1 MESAFSR
8 IRQESEGESEEPS
21 HRGLSLRRKREFTP
35 EEKKDASYW
44 EKRRKNNEAAKRSRE
59 KRRVN
64 DYMLET
70 RLVALCEE
78 NAALR
83 AELLSLKLRYG
94 LLGTNPPYAAHQR
107 CFLQIPPYAPYTASP
122 HLDRERYWEKR
133 VQEPP
138 QLPGC
143 QRPPVTIPTHP
154 SSGFIPTHSF
164 PISRGCA
171 YPLDAQGLLS
181 SSNASM
187 LPGPV
192 FSPLA
197 TSHLDLPRLRSR
209 DHRPASDE
217 EGEQQV
223 PANGSASLPHKL
235 RLKNPKAAENKHSRT
250 TAMSPQPI
258 CVSD

>member
-1 MESAFSR
+1 MQSAFSR
-8 IRQESEGESEEPS
+8 FRQESEGESEEPFL
-21 HRGLSLRRKREFTP
+21 RGLRRKREFTP

-94 LLGTNPPYAAHQR
+94 LLSPSSPYGAHQR
-107 CFLQIPPYAPYTASP
+107 SFLQIHPYAPYTASP
-122 HLDRERYWEKR
+122 HIDRERYWEKR
-133 VQEPP
+133 AQEPP
-138 QLPGC
+138 HLPGC
-143 QRPPVTIPTHP
+143 QRSPLAIATHP
-154 SSGFIPTHSF
+154 SSGFAPTHSF
-164 PISRGCA
+164 PTSRGCP
-171 YPLDAQGLLS
+171 YPLDVPGLLS
-181 SSNASM
+181 SSTASV

-197 TSHLDLPRLRSR
+197 ASRLDLTQLKTGIHRST
-209 DHRPASDE
+209 SDE

-223 PANGSASLPHKL
+223 PANGNASLPHKL
-235 RLKNPKAAENKHSRT
+235 RLKNHKAAENKYAST
-250 TAMSPQPI
+250 TTTSPQPI